1 MVKVQAI
8 EACEATSKLKKEKN
22 KEPAK
27 NKNHKHDPANK
38 HVDYEHFFVYCLIFL
53 SGDKIM
59 KVFARLLDVRPSMEE
74 CMRSVCG

>member
-8 EACEATSKLKKEKN
+8 EACEVTSKLKKEKN

-38 HVDYEHFFVYCLIFL
+38 HVDYEHFFVYCLIFFIWRQDNESL
-53 SGDKIM
+53 CKI
-59 KVFARLLDVRPSMEE
+59 VGCET
-74 CMRSVCG
+74 